1 MKFRDISAP
10 LKIRGAFRQINLKN
24 IPLAIF
30 TKGALIPTK
39 FFLRKIDRFV
49 LKKSTDHFHELVLFF
64 RQACWLKFAS
74 LM

>member
-1 MKFRDISAP
+1 M
-10 LKIRGAFRQINLKN
+10 
-24 IPLAIF
+24 

-39 FFLRKIDRFV
+39 FFLRKIAVFV